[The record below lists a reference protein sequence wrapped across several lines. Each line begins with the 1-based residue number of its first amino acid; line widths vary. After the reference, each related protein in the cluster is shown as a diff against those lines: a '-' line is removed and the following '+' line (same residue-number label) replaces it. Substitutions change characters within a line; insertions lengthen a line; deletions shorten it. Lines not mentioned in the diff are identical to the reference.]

1 MSADGTAYHMLGGQ
15 RCFCTGQTSDRVSG
29 PRLNVLRLQLNA
41 RGQQYRST
49 VITAKAGPQAGY
61 DPSAVVQ
68 IGSGVQSLINPARQ
82 DDAGPSERAYGG
94 SPRNPHGG
102 KGQRPDHPVRPIGKS
117 RASHA
122 GPSAL
127 SALAG
132 HRCDQR
138 PETPFSAVPAAKAR
152 NECVMRFKLT
162 VIVDE

>member
-1 MSADGTAYHMLGGQ
+1 MLLHGA
-15 RCFCTGQTSDRVSG
+15 TSDRVSG

-49 VITAKAGPQAGY
+49 VITVKAGPQAGY

-68 IGSGVQSLINPARQ
+68 IGSGVQSR
-82 DDAGPSERAYGG
+82 ERAYGG

-102 KGQRPDHPVRPIGKS
+102 KGQRPDHPVRPIGIS

-152 NECVMRFKLT
+152 NECVMHFKLT
-162 VIVDE
+162 VIVNE